1 MDTTVQSSKPK
12 PRPRPQVMKL
22 TEAAAQR
29 ITELTKRADS
39 EIVGLRVGI
48 KNGGCAGQSY
58 TVEYAHEIRPTDE
71 VVEDRGVKILVDPK
85 AVLFLLGT
93 EMDYKADKMQ
103 AQFIFN
109 NPNQVSAC
117 GCGEVG
123 AADGREGLRPHS
135 PGSGELMDRDFL
147 IDLFAD
153 FGPVTIR
160 RMFSGFGISADG
172 TNFAL
177 ALRAGL
183 YFRADDQ
190 TIPQFEAEGSQPF
203 QYQTRTKTVTVNS
216 YWQLPARLF
225 DDSEE
230 LADWARAALAAAQR
244 AALRKRPKARKAA
257 KPKVTQA
264 ASKPAAG
271 RKPAAKR

>member
-1 MDTTVQSSKPK
+1 M
-12 PRPRPQVMKL
+12 
-22 TEAAAQR
+22 AA
-29 ITELTKRADS
+29 
-39 EIVGLRVGI
+39 G
-48 KNGGCAGQSY
+48 
-58 TVEYAHEIRPTDE
+58 EIRAAWFETALARLLTMR
-71 VVEDRGVKILVDPK
+71 VE
-85 AVLFLLGT
+85 A
-93 EMDYKADKMQ
+93 
-103 AQFIFN
+103 
-109 NPNQVSAC
+109 
-117 GCGEVG
+117 G
-123 AADGREGLRPHS
+123 AGAN
-135 PGSGELMDRDFL
+135 MDRDFL

-160 RMFSGFGISADG
+160 KMFSGFGISADG

-203 QYQTRTKTVTVNS
+203 QYQTRSRTVTVNS

-257 KPKVTQA
+257 KPKVMTKA
-264 ASKPAAG
+264 AAKPVAD
-271 RKPAAKR
+271 RKPAVKRRAAKAGKATRR